1 MEKRMK
7 ISKVLTIILAST
19 AILLASNVVEGD
31 ALIKKAKHNG
41 LVAIPQKQSEL
52 LKLTDPKGTITP
64 QRVAL
69 GKQLF
74 FEPGLSLDGKISC
87 HTCHLLDAG
96 GVDGVPTSIGHRGT
110 PNPHHINAP
119 TVYNAVFFD
128 RQFWD
133 GRSPDLEDQAQGPM
147 QDKAEMAITK
157 AVAAKR
163 INDIPAYVESFKKAY
178 GEAVKIDFEKI
189 ASTIGIYER
198 TLVTPS
204 RYDDFLNGKKD
215 VLTKEEQE
223 GLAKFI
229 ETGCTACHVGIALGG
244 KMQPF
249 DLSSAFKHNDV
260 GDFTGDKDGMIKA
273 PTLRN
278 ISLTAPYFHNGTVD
292 SLAVAVKTM
301 GEVQLLVDISDEDA
315 QKIVTFLKTLDGR
328 KPDISAPKLP

>member
-1 MEKRMK
+1 MQVSK
-7 ISKVLTIILAST
+7 ILTVTIAST
-19 AILLASNVVEGD
+19 AILLSSSLIEGD

-41 LVAIPQKQSEL
+41 LVAIPAKQSEL

-64 QRVAL
+64 QRVSL

-74 FEPGLSLDGKISC
+74 FDPRLSLDGKISC
-87 HTCHLLDAG
+87 HTCHLLNAG
-96 GVDGVPTSIGHRGT
+96 GVDGIPTSIGHRGT

-157 AVAAKR
+157 DVATKR
-163 INDIPAYVESFKKAY
+163 ITDIPAYVESFKKAY
-178 GEAVKIDFEKI
+178 GKDVKIDFEKI

-215 VLTKEEQE
+215 ALTPKEQE
-223 GLAKFI
+223 GFALFI
-229 ETGCTACHVGIALGG
+229 ETGCTACHVGIAIGG
-244 KMQPF
+244 SMQPF

-260 GDFTGDKDGMIKA
+260 GDFKGDKDGMIKA
-273 PTLRN
+273 PSLRN
-278 ISLTAPYFHNGTVD
+278 VSQTAPYFHNGTVS
-292 SLAVAVKTM
+292 SLVEAIKTM
-301 GEVQLLVDISDEDA
+301 GEVQLLLDISDSDA
-315 QKIVTFLKTLDGR
+315 KKIATFLKTLEGR
-328 KPDISAPKLP
+328 KPDTTAPKLP

>member
-1 MEKRMK
+1 MVMTK
-7 ISKVLTIILAST
+7 ILSATIVASS
-19 AILLASNVVEGD
+19 ILLGGN
-31 ALIKKAKHNG
+31 ALIEKAKHNG
-41 LVAIPQKQSEL
+41 LIAIPENPKEL

-74 FEPGLSLDGKISC
+74 FDTRLSLDGKISC

-96 GVDGVPTSIGHRGT
+96 GVDGIPTSIGHRGAK
-110 PNPHHINAP
+110 NPHHINAP

-157 AVAAKR
+157 DVAVKR
-163 INDIPAYVESFKKAY
+163 INDIPAYVKSFKKAY
-178 GEAVKIDFEKI
+178 GNDVKIDFEKI

-204 RYDDFLNGKKD
+204 RYDDFLNGKED
-215 VLTKEEQE
+215 ALTKKEQE
-223 GLAKFI
+223 GLSLFL
-229 ETGCTACHVGIALGG
+229 ETGCTACHIGIAIGG
-244 KMQPF
+244 QMQPF
-249 DLSSAFKHNDV
+249 DLSSEFEHNDV
-260 GDFTGDKDGMIKA
+260 GDFTGDKDGRIKA

-292 SLAVAVKTM
+292 DLATAVKTM
-301 GEVQLLVDISDEDA
+301 GEVQLLVDISDVDA
-315 QKIVTFLKTLDGR
+315 QKIVTFLKSLDGR
-328 KPDISAPKLP
+328 KPDTKAPALP

>member
-1 MEKRMK
+1 MQVSK
-7 ISKVLTIILAST
+7 ILTVTIAST
-19 AILLASNVVEGD
+19 AILLSSSLIEGD

-41 LVAIPQKQSEL
+41 LVAIPEKQSEL
-52 LKLTDPKGTITP
+52 LKLTDPNGTISP
-64 QRVAL
+64 EKVSL

-74 FEPGLSLDGKISC
+74 FDSRLSLDGKISC
-87 HTCHLLDAG
+87 HTCHLLNAG
-96 GVDGVPTSIGHRGT
+96 GVDGIPTSIGHRGT

-157 AVAAKR
+157 DVATKR
-163 INDIPAYVESFKKAY
+163 ITDIPAYVESFKKAY
-178 GEAVKIDFEKI
+178 GKDVKIDFEKI

-215 VLTKEEQE
+215 ALTPKEQE
-223 GLAKFI
+223 GLAIFI

-260 GDFTGDKDGMIKA
+260 GDFKGDKDGMIKA
-273 PTLRN
+273 PSLRN
-278 ISLTAPYFHNGTVD
+278 ISQTAPYFHNGTVS
-292 SLAVAVKTM
+292 SLIEAIKTM
-301 GEVQLLVDISDEDA
+301 GEVQLLVDISDSDA
-315 QKIVTFLKTLDGR
+315 KKIATFLKTLEGR
-328 KPDISAPKLP
+328 KPDITAPKLP